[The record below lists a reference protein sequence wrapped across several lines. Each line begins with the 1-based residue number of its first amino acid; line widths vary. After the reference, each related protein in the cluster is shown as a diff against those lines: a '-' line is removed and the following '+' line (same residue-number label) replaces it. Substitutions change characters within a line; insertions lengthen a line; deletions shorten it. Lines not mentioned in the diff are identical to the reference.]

1 MKKIPQNKI
10 NKFYLDLVL
19 DHICDESASE
29 LKIIDGL
36 LEVGFIKGPR
46 PRRIPKNELEGFL
59 WRLVYYMH
67 NYNVCSSEDAITI
80 NWDLYLKLVADLIF
94 QPMRNEQDFEDDKV
108 YAQLF
113 LEFIDLYYLGGYPS
127 DALISL
133 YHYTTSKKDALK
145 LAKTF
150 IPNEDLGW
158 AAEFIMSLPAI
169 NEDMMIS

>member
-19 DHICDESASE
+19 EHIYEEAATE
-29 LKIIDGL
+29 QTIIDGL
-36 LEVGFIKGPR
+36 LEVGFLKGSR
-46 PRRIPKNELEGFL
+46 PKRIPKNELEGFL

-67 NYNVCSSEDAITI
+67 NYNVCCAEDAVTI

-94 QPMRNEQDFEDDKV
+94 QPTRKDQDLENERV
-108 YAQLF
+108 HAQLF

-133 YHYTTSKKDALK
+133 YNYTSSKKEALK

-158 AAEFIMSLPAI
+158 AAEFIMSLPAVA
-169 NEDMMIS
+169 ESLLIS